1 MSGPTKGMVAGQP
14 IQSGT
19 LTKEYEKG
27 HERVFGKPDS
37 AFPRGRRFV
46 WNTVEKRLVPAGYVE
61 DRKALDAPVMAGRFY
76 ENAKSPIDGSDIGSR
91 SRHRDHMKR
100 HNVTTADDFKG
111 EWNKADRDR
120 EQIRKGG
127 YDAKSRRED
136 VARAWHQVFK
146 T

>member
-1 MSGPTKGMVAGQP
+1 MLFRS
-14 IQSGT
+14 
-19 LTKEYEKG
+19 
-27 HERVFGKPDS
+27 
-37 AFPRGRRFV
+37 
-46 WNTVEKRLVPAGYVE
+46 
-61 DRKALDAPVMAGRFY
+61 
-76 ENAKSPIDGSDIGSR
+76 IDGSDIGSR